1 MKAKNVIGFDV
12 SKETLDV
19 AVCREEQIV
28 KQLKINNK
36 TSEIK
41 KAMKQ
46 LEAEGYLAKES
57 LCCMEHTGIY
67 NNLLLKYLQLAG
79 YLIWVENA
87 VQIKYSIGM
96 TRGKTD
102 KVDAARIARYG
113 YKNQEGAKIWTPKR
127 ETLEELA
134 VLLKSRKRLL
144 KVKVQLS
151 SYTEAKRFMSK
162 RIFSI
167 MQKNNGKLLAEVK
180 KSIKLLDKQIEELIR
195 SDESLFATYE
205 LIKTVEGVGHVIAAT
220 VLVKTN
226 EFKDHQSGR
235 KFACNAG
242 VVPFEHSSGKSI
254 RGKTRISHRADKSLK
269 TLFHLAAVSVI
280 SQKHSQLK
288 DYYERKVQEGKN
300 KMLVLNAIRNKII
313 QRIFA
318 VVQRGTSYQKFNN
331 YDLVNP

>member
-1 MKAKNVIGFDV
+1 MKVNNVIGFDV

-19 AVCREEQIV
+19 AICKGEQIV
-28 KQLKINNK
+28 KQLKIKNRI
-36 TSEIK
+36 SEIK
-41 KAMKQ
+41 KSMKQ
-46 LEAEGYLAKES
+46 LEREGYLAKES

-67 NNLLLKYLQLAG
+67 NNLLLQHLQLAG

-113 YKNQEGAKIWTPKR
+113 YKNQERAKIWTPKR

-144 KVKVQLS
+144 KVKSQLS
-151 SYTEAKRFMSK
+151 SYTEAKRFVSK
-162 RIFSI
+162 RIFSL
-167 MQKNNGKLLAEVK
+167 MQKNTGKLLVEVK

-195 SDESLFATYE
+195 SDEHLFTNYQ

-226 EFKDHQSGR
+226 EFKDHQDGR

-269 TLFHLAAVSVI
+269 TLFHLAAISVI
-280 SQKHSQLK
+280 SQKRSELK
-288 DYYERKVQEGKN
+288 DYYERKLQEGKN
-300 KMLVLNAIRNKII
+300 KMLVINAIRNKII

-318 VVQRGTSYQKFNN
+318 VVQRGTPYQKFNN
-331 YDLVNP
+331 YDLMNP

>member
-1 MKAKNVIGFDV
+1 MKVNYVIGFDV

-19 AVCREEQIV
+19 AICRREQIV

-46 LEAEGYLAKES
+46 LETEGYLAKES
-57 LCCMEHTGIY
+57 LCCLEHTGIY
-67 NNLLLKYLQLAG
+67 NNLLLNFLHQSG

-113 YKNQEGAKIWTPKR
+113 YKNQEHAKIWTPKR

-144 KVKVQLS
+144 KAKLQMS
-151 SYTEAKRFMSK
+151 SYTEAKRFVSK
-162 RIFSI
+162 KIFSL
-167 MQKNNGKLLAEVK
+167 MQKSTGKLLAEVK

-195 SDESLFATYE
+195 SDESLYANYK

-226 EFKDHQSGR
+226 EFKDHQDGR

-269 TLFHLAAVSVI
+269 TLFHLAAISVI
-280 SQKHSQLK
+280 SQKRSQLK
-288 DYYERKVQEGKN
+288 DYYERKLQEGKN

-318 VVQRGTSYQKFNN
+318 VVQRGTPYQKFNN
-331 YDLVNP
+331 YNLVNP

>member
-1 MKAKNVIGFDV
+1 M
-12 SKETLDV
+12 
-19 AVCREEQIV
+19 QI
-28 KQLKINNK
+28 
-36 TSEIK
+36 
-41 KAMKQ
+41 
-46 LEAEGYLAKES
+46 
-57 LCCMEHTGIY
+57 
-67 NNLLLKYLQLAG
+67 AG

-102 KVDAARIARYG
+102 KVDAARIAWYG
-113 YKNQEGAKIWTPKR
+113 YKNQERAKIWTPKR
-127 ETLEELA
+127 EILQELA
-134 VLLKSRKRLL
+134 VLLKNRKRLL

-151 SYTEAKRFMSK
+151 SYTEAKQFVSK
-162 RIFSI
+162 KIFSL
-167 MQKNNGKLLAEVK
+167 MQKNTGKLLTEVK
-180 KSIKLLDKQIEELIR
+180 KSIDLLDKQIEQLIR
-195 SDESLFATYE
+195 SDESLCTKYR

-226 EFKDHQSGR
+226 EFKDYQDGR

-242 VVPFEHSSGKSI
+242 VVPFEHSSGKSV

-280 SQKHSQLK
+280 RQKRSQLK

-300 KMLVLNAIRNKII
+300 KMLILNALRNKII

-318 VVQRGTSYQKFNN
+318 VIQRGTPYQKFNN
-331 YDLVNP
+331 YVLVNP